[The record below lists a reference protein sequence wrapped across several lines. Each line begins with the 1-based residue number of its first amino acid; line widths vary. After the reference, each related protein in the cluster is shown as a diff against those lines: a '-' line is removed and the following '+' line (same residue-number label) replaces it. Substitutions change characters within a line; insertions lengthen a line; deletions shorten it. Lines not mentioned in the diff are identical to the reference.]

1 MAKIIRF
8 PKIIHA
14 DISSKKIPKIDTTTA
29 NRSTNNGI
37 NDIVYCLEELNDTL
51 KYVTDGLYAISVE
64 VNETNKRIDDIKK
77 VLLLFCFLLFL

>member
-8 PKIIHA
+8 PSRIVH
-14 DISSKKIPKIDTTTA
+14 DIFSKKIPKIDTTA
-29 NRSTNNGI
+29 NRSTTNGI

-64 VNETNKRIDDIKK
+64 VNETNQRIDDIKK